1 LLNAVECRISGLP
14 HRAPG
19 KCGDNKLQVFA
30 HGMHVGTSL
39 ALLGSL
45 RCMPL
50 SSSYRLA
57 PRSYSYGHAKN
68 IIFIDMTIDT
78 RMTSFRAV
86 CDAAR
91 CQNKPPS
98 TISKSTFMI
107 DKDDHEL

>member
-1 LLNAVECRISGLP
+1 MRLKCRISGLP

-30 HGMHVGTSL
+30 HGLHVGTSL

-50 SSSYRLA
+50 SSSHRLD

-91 CQNKPPS
+91 CQNKHHQRLARAHS
-98 TISKSTFMI
+98 
-107 DKDDHEL
+107 